1 LDRPAEFYVYI
12 LASRSRVLYT
22 GSTRDLLL
30 RVHQHR
36 TGLIPGFTKK
46 YHVTPLVYYEETP
59 SALVAFD
66 RERQIKGWTRDKK
79 VRLIESINAGWVDL
93 ARDWF
98 PPSE

>member
-1 LDRPAEFYVYI
+1 MDEPEFYVYI

-22 GSTRDLLL
+22 GSTRDLL
-30 RVHQHR
+30 RRIHQHR
-36 TGLIPGFTKK
+36 IGLIPGFTKK
-46 YHVTPLVYYEETP
+46 YHVTRLVYYEETP
-59 SALVAFD
+59 SALFAFD

-79 VRLIESINAGWVDL
+79 ITLIESINAGWVDL